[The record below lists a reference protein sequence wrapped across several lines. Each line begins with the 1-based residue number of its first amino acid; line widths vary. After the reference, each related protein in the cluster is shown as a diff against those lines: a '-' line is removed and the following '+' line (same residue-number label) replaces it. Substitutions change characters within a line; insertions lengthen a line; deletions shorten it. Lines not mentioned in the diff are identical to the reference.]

1 MTTPGVRRR
10 PRPAAPSPRSAELVR
25 PAYGSASLG
34 DLMPSIGAHL
44 GVPGCRE
51 DLFGLPAADRYVV
64 VLIDGLGWNL
74 LRRSV
79 RAVPYLA
86 SLLGDARAITSGV
99 PSTTV
104 TSLASLG
111 TGLVPGQHGMVGYTS
126 RVPDTG
132 EVLNGLTWE
141 TDLDARRYQP
151 KATFFER
158 AAAAGVAVSSVAL
171 QRFADTGL
179 TEAALRGAAF
189 LGYEDDD
196 DVVRRTS
203 LTVAGADRGQRSL
216 VYGYERALDHE
227 GHATGCAS
235 TDWRQ
240 QLVQVD
246 SRCQALRDALPD
258 DVRLV
263 ITADHGMLDI
273 PLNRRLVVESEPE
286 LLAGVT
292 VLAGEPRFRQLY
304 VDLDRPDRVAERWQD
319 RLGPSAWVR
328 TRDDAIDDG
337 WFGPVTDDVR
347 ERYGHVLVAMRDDR
361 AIMTDT
367 QPRELTLVGMHGS
380 LTADE
385 MLVPLLVD

>member
-1 MTTPGVRRR
+1 MTTPGVR
-10 PRPAAPSPRSAELVR
+10 PRPKPAASSSRSAELVR

-51 DLFGLPAADRYVV
+51 DMFGLPAADRYVV

-79 RAVPYLA
+79 RDVPYLA
-86 SLLGDARAITSGV
+86 SLLGDAQAITAGV

-126 RVPDTG
+126 RVPATG
-132 EVLNGLTWE
+132 EVLNALTWE
-141 TDLDARRYQP
+141 SDLDARAYQP
-151 KATFFER
+151 RTTFFER
-158 AAAAGVAVSSVAL
+158 AAAAGVSVSSVAL

-179 TEAALRGAAF
+179 TEAALRGAEF
-189 LGYEDDD
+189 LGYEDDN
-196 DVVRRTS
+196 DVARRTS
-203 LTVAGADRGQRSL
+203 LTLAGADRGERSL
-216 VYGYERALDHE
+216 VYGYERALDHQ
-227 GHATGCAS
+227 GHASGCTSAE
-235 TDWRQ
+235 WLA

-246 SRCQALRDALPD
+246 GRCQALRDALPD
-258 DVRLV
+258 DVRLL
-263 ITADHGMLDI
+263 ITADHGMIDVPLD
-273 PLNRRLVVESEPE
+273 RRLVMEDEPE

-304 VDLDRPDRVAERWQD
+304 VDLDQPERVAQRWQD
-319 RLGPSAWVR
+319 RLGPNAWVR

-347 ERYGHVLVAMRDDR
+347 ERYGHVLVAVLDDR
-361 AIMTDT
+361 AVMTRT
-367 QPRELTLVGMHGS
+367 VPRELILVGMHGS

-385 MLVPLLVD
+385 MLVPLLID